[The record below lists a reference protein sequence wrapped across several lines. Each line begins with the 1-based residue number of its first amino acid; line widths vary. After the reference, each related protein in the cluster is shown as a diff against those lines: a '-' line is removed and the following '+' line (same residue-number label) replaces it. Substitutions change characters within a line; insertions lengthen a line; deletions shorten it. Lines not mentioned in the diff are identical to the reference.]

1 MDAMDRTKGRMGKDP
16 RQVVS
21 DVPLAGAAGRNGV
34 VAAGE
39 SGVALRLPPQS
50 KIAGGRAAGAGL
62 ALVGWVGMLI
72 FIRLIMTGKDG
83 HWRSK
88 VPGNRSG

>member
-1 MDAMDRTKGRMGKDP
+1 MNATDRTKGRMGKDP

-50 KIAGGRAAGAGL
+50 KIAGGRAEALGLEGWCGDGGVAGTLCDEASQP
-62 ALVGWVGMLI
+62 
-72 FIRLIMTGKDG
+72 R
-83 HWRSK
+83 R
-88 VPGNRSG
+88 